1 MFKTILICSDGSDH
15 ALKAA
20 KQAVEI
26 ARLHEACLVLLHV
39 EPSELQPY
47 AVPWQLEIGQA
58 PMQHLSAE
66 HKANLEATM
75 ALCKDERVTYR
86 CRHEHGH
93 PAEQII
99 RVAEEEEADLIV
111 MGSRGLSEWKA
122 LLLGSVSDH
131 VLHHAHCSVLIVR

>member
-1 MFKTILICSDGSDH
+1 MFKQILICSDGSDH

-20 KQAVEI
+20 GQAVEI
-26 ARLHEACLVLLHV
+26 AKCHQAGVLLLNV
-39 EPSELQPY
+39 ESGELQPFT
-47 AVPWQLEIGQA
+47 VPWQLEIGQTA
-58 PMQHLSAE
+58 PPRLSAQQR
-66 HKANLEATM
+66 ANLDATIE
-75 ALCKDERVTYR
+75 LCKESHVMYR

-99 RVAEEEEADLIV
+99 RVAQEEQADLIV